1 MRKHKRCSCR
11 NGGKCCCGGC
21 GGGSNSLMLIVTI
34 GITVGFLMAY
44 AVRRLLDEELI

>member
-1 MRKHKRCSCR
+1 MRKHRRCSC
-11 NGGKCCCGGC
+11 NCGHSCC

-44 AVRRLLDEELI
+44 AVRKLIEEELI